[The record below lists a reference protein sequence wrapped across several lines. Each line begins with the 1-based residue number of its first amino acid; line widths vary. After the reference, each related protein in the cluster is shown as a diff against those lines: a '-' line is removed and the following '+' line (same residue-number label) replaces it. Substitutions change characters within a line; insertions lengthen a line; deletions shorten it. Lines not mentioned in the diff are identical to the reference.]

1 MDDANLRRAIKA
13 HEVLPDGWTRCT
25 LAFESLDDAYL
36 DLMRL
41 GADVEILAPDSLRS
55 RMAATARA
63 LGALYG

>member
-1 MDDANLRRAIKA
+1 
-13 HEVLPDGWTRCT
+13 VLPDGWTRCT

-41 GADVEILAPDSLRS
+41 GADIEILGPDALRS

-63 LGALYG
+63 LADLYG